1 MRSIPLFLALLALVT
16 GCGGIETEV
25 DSASSGIL
33 NGTPDNT
40 AAHMAVVGLSFG
52 GGGCSGTLIS
62 RDVVLTAGHCAY
74 GQSAGAYTV
83 SFGDDWYSPDH
94 TRGVSE
100 VWVHPGYN
108 DANITHDVALLRLS
122 SEAPASITPIPYL
135 PNNLGITNSDV
146 GVNLEFVGFGTTETG
161 NSGYKLTTDN
171 QRPEPRRDLLRRQR
185 RAGLRGQKQPGVRG
199 RHRLLRGQQ
208 QLRRIRLP
216 RQGRRVR
223 NRDPRLRRRDP
234 RGPLHRGL
242 GVRFGLLRRRGVL
255 RVRLHRH
262 LHDLRLAGQSR
273 PVPGGPNATPC
284 PDPDACN
291 GTEVCLLGE
300 CVAGQPLDCDD
311 DNSCTTDSCDPAAGC
326 VYTSSGEPTWTM
338 RPRA

>member
-1 MRSIPLFLALLALVT
+1 MSALCARTGGVFLVILLLS
-16 GCGGIETEV
+16 GCGDQGGDGQRLISQGRPIYYGEV
-25 DSASSGIL
+25 DDD
-33 NGTPDNT
+33 P
-40 AAHMAVVGLSFG
+40 AHMAVVGLSFG

-171 QRPEPRRDLLRRQR
+171 QLSW
-185 RAGLRGQKQPGVRG
+185 VCT
-199 RHRLLRGQQ
+199 
-208 QLRRIRLP
+208 
-216 RQGRRVR
+216 
-223 NRDPRLRRRDP
+223 
-234 RGPLHRGL
+234 
-242 GVRFGLLRRRGVL
+242 
-255 RVRLHRH
+255 
-262 LHDLRLAGQSR
+262 S
-273 PVPGGPNATPC
+273 PGG
-284 PDPDACN
+284 CN
-291 GTEVCLLGE
+291 F
-300 CVAGQPLDCDD
+300 
-311 DNSCTTDSCDPAAGC
+311 PAHF
-326 VYTSSGEPTWTM
+326 
-338 RPRA
+338 